1 MTDQKDQIVLL
12 QALNKLKGQIK
23 FKLIILGKGKNKK
36 KLENYIFR
44 NKLKDNIK
52 ILALFI

>member
-1 MTDQKDQIVLL
+1 MINIGRMTDQKDQILL

-36 KLENYIFR
+36 TRKLYF
-44 NKLKDNIK
+44 
-52 ILALFI
+52 